1 MSRLIIRCP
10 PRPITNDTQDWSHQD
25 LYFSWTHVDHG
36 DFQKVLDLDACP
48 VADHV
53 LAIVPGVDIRLTE
66 LKVPAVN
73 TKKLIQILPMLIE
86 DDLLSSVTETRIQ
99 LLPPISAQLP
109 DRRLVSVMDRDWLL
123 WLSQKLAV
131 INCEKI
137 QLIAESM
144 LLPPSDSIL
153 YFQQEDTTRFYTS
166 KSSPCEI
173 TCWSQP
179 LNAPLLSIHEDSFQP
194 ELLEISAAILISGIS
209 TEMRSYESTNLLP
222 DEFYDFRRE
231 RQSEVHHW
239 VSRDLWKS
247 PLMWAKYAT
256 LTLCVGYIFYVMA
269 LLWQDLHWEATLA
282 KAANQV
288 LLESAD
294 SKESFKR
301 LVSASCTAA
310 HKNLDNCGGDFERML
325 LTLQNLLK
333 GLPPEALKGLVYS
346 KKGLIFDLQE
356 TVLSDNQRLAI
367 LQDNSIQRLGPG
379 SFLLSPYAKLT
390 DD

>member
-1 MSRLIIRCP
+1 
-10 PRPITNDTQDWSHQD
+10 
-25 LYFSWTHVDHG
+25 LYFSWRHVDHG
-36 DFQKVLDLDACP
+36 DFQKVLDLDVCP

-53 LAIVPGVDIRLTE
+53 LAIVPGADIRLTE

-73 TKKLIQILPMLIE
+73 TKKLIQILPMLME
-86 DDLLSSVTETRIQ
+86 DDLLSSVSETRIQ
-99 LLPPISAQLP
+99 LLPPISEQLP

-123 WLSQKLAV
+123 WLSQKLSV

-137 QLIAESM
+137 QLISESM

-153 YFQQEDTTRFYTS
+153 YFKEEDATRLCTS
-166 KSSPCEI
+166 KLSPYEI
-173 TCWSQP
+173 TCWAQP
-179 LNAPLLSIHEDSFQP
+179 VNDTLLVIQEGNGQS
-194 ELLEISAAILISGIS
+194 ELQEISEAILINGIS
-209 TEMRSYESTNLLP
+209 TEKKFYESTNLLP
-222 DEFYDFRRE
+222 DEFYDFRSE

-239 VSRDLWKS
+239 VSRDVWKS
-247 PLMWAKYAT
+247 PLMWTKYAT
-256 LTLCVGYIFYVMA
+256 LTLCIGYLFYVMA

-288 LLESAD
+288 LLESSD
-294 SKESFKR
+294 RKDGFKR

-310 HKNLDNCGGDFERML
+310 HKNLENCGGDFERML
-325 LTLQNLLK
+325 LSLQNLLK

-346 KKGLIFDLQE
+346 KKGLVFELQE
-356 TVLSDNQRLAI
+356 RTLSDNQRLAI
-367 LQDNSIQRLGPG
+367 LQDNSIQHLGSE

>member
-1 MSRLIIRCP
+1 MTRLIIRCP
-10 PRPITNDTQDWSHQD
+10 ARPITNDAQAWSLQD
-25 LYFSWTHVDHG
+25 LYFSWMQVDHG
-36 DFQKVLDLDACP
+36 DFQKVLDLDVCP

-53 LAIVPGVDIRLTE
+53 LAIIPGIDLRIIE

-99 LLPPISAQLP
+99 LLPPLSEQQP

-137 QLIAESM
+137 QLISESM

-153 YFQQEDTTRFYTS
+153 YFQQEDATRLYTS
-166 KSSPCEI
+166 KPSPYET

-179 LNAPLLSIHEDSFQP
+179 EKEPLLVIRENNGHT
-194 ELLEISAAILISGIS
+194 ELLEISAAILINGIE
-209 TEMRSYESTNLLP
+209 TEKKSYESTNLLP
-222 DEFYDFRRE
+222 DEFYEFRTE

-247 PLMWAKYAT
+247 PLRWTKYAT
-256 LTLCVGYIFYVMA
+256 LTLCIGYLCYVMA

-288 LLESAD
+288 LSESMD

-310 HKNLDNCGGDFERML
+310 HKNLENCGGDFERML
-325 LTLQNLLK
+325 LALQNLLN
-333 GLPPEALKGLVYS
+333 GLPPEALKAVVYSEKGLV
-346 KKGLIFDLQE
+346 FELQQ
-356 TVLSDNQRLAI
+356 TALSDNQRFAI
-367 LQDNSIQRLGPG
+367 LQDNSIRRLGPE

>member
-173 TCWSQP
+173 ICWSQP

-209 TEMRSYESTNLLP
+209 TEMKSYESTNLLP

-256 LTLCVGYIFYVMA
+256 LTLCLGYLCYVMA
-269 LLWQDLHWEATLA
+269 LIWQDRRWEATLQT
-282 KAANQV
+282 AANQV
-288 LLESAD
+288 LSEGASGKVLFA
-294 SKESFKR
+294 R
-301 LVSASCTAA
+301 LVSTSCMVA
-310 HKNLDNCGGDFERML
+310 HKNLQNCEGDFERML
-325 LTLQNLLK
+325 VALQNILRDT
-333 GLPPEALKGLVYS
+333 PPEALRSVVYSNKGLVFELEES
-346 KKGLIFDLQE
+346 A
-356 TVLSDNQRLAI
+356 LSDSQRLVI
-367 LQDNSIQRLGPG
+367 LRDNAIQRLGVG
-379 SFLLSPYAKLT
+379 SFVLSPYARLA